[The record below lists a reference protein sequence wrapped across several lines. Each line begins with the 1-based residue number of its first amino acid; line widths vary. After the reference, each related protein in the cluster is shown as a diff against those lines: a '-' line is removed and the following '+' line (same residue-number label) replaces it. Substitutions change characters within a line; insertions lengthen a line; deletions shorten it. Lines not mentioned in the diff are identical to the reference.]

1 MHIYTVK
8 SGDTIF
14 KIARKFSVSPMK
26 IIENN
31 ELENPDSLSVGQ
43 KLVIVTPTRTYTV
56 RGSDNVMRICDR
68 FDIKKRDLYL
78 KNPYLCGKDNL
89 YRGQLLT
96 IKEDTAPYGIAAA
109 NGYYFPKTSEERLSL
124 CLPYLTYITVALG
137 LREGGE
143 IKFALDDTDVV
154 KRAQEGGKIPLMRIY
169 DKDLDFDEKYA
180 DELILLS
187 KTHGYKGITLAPYRA
202 MRENREGLGAF
213 LFRLKEKLKEYGML
227 LFLEADGNGDLNI
240 PDLCDGYAITYEKC
254 MLPDIPSF
262 AEGEERVMRT
272 IASVAEPSRVYI
284 EIPSYAYMG
293 DEEITKSEA
302 ERLASSSRREILYDD
317 EKKICHFDYN
327 KYIGG
332 KRESVRVRYESP
344 ENVKS
349 KFDLIGELGLMG
361 ICFDIMRIP
370 VEYLVMFE
378 SLFYP
383 AEILGE
389 G

>member
-43 KLVIVTPTRTYTV
+43 KLLIVTPTRTYTV
-56 RGSDNVMRICDR
+56 RGADTAMRICDR
-68 FDIKKRDLYL
+68 FGIKKRDLYL

-96 IKEDTAPYGIAAA
+96 IKEDSPSYGVAAT
-109 NGYYFPKTSEERLSL
+109 NGYYFPGTSEDRLSL

-137 LREGGE
+137 WREDGE
-143 IKFALDDTDVV
+143 IKFALDDTEVL
-154 KRAQEGGKIPLMRIY
+154 KRAVESDKIPLMRIY
-169 DKDLDFDEKYA
+169 DKDLSFDEKYA

-187 KTHGYKGITLAPYRA
+187 KAHGYKGITLAPYRA
-202 MRENREGLGAF
+202 MREGCGDFVRF
-213 LFRLKEKLKEYGML
+213 LPLLKEKLKEYGML
-227 LFLEADGNGDLNI
+227 LFLEVDGNGESDI
-240 PDLCDGYAITYEKC
+240 PDICDGYALTYEKC
-254 MLPDIPSF
+254 MLDDIPSF
-262 AEGEERVMRT
+262 ADGEDRAIRG
-272 IASVAEPSRVYI
+272 IAGAVEPSRIYI

-302 ERLASSSRREILYDD
+302 ERLASASRREILYDE

-327 KYIGG
+327 KYLGG
-332 KRESVRVRYESP
+332 RREAVKVRYESP
-344 ENVKS
+344 ENVKA
-349 KFDLIGELGLMG
+349 KLDLIGELGLMG

-378 SLFYP
+378 SLFSP
-383 AEILGE
+383 AEPLGT
-389 G
+389 